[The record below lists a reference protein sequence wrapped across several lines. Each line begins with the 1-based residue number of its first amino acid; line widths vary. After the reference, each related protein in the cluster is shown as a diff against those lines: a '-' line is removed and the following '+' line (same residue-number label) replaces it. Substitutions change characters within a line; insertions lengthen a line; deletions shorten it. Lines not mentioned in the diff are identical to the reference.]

1 MTKFKTIM
9 LAAMGVAIAGGAVA
23 TTANAE
29 TPFQATHPRRVEVNH
44 RLAVENMRIHQER
57 REGLISVRKAARL
70 HRQVHMVRKEE
81 RIDARFDRSHLTRA
95 DQRVLNHQENHVNR
109 ELNR

>member
-1 MTKFKTIM
+1 MTMLKTIM

-23 TTANAE
+23 TSANAE

-44 RLAVENMRIHQER
+44 RLMVENVRIHRER
-57 REGLISVRKAARL
+57 REGLIGPRKAAHL
-70 HRQVHMVRKEE
+70 HRQVHAIRREE
-81 RIDARFDRSHLTRA
+81 KIDARFDRGHITRA
-95 DQRVLNHQENHVNR
+95 DQRVLNHQENRVNR

>member
-1 MTKFKTIM
+1 MTKLKTIM

-23 TTANAE
+23 TSASAE
-29 TPFQATHPRRVEVNH
+29 TRFQANHPRRVEVNH
-44 RLAVENMRIHQER
+44 RLALETHRIHRER
-57 REGLISVRKAARL
+57 REGLISAQKAAHL
-70 HRQVHMVRKEE
+70 HRQVHMIRREE
-81 RIDARFDRSHLTRA
+81 KIDARFDRSHITRA